1 MFQVSSF
8 MFQDNIMK
16 NLYRVLPTALMAMP
30 LLAAAQVTTFQ
41 GLITRL
47 TSLINMVVP
56 FLLTIVVALIIWGG
70 VGLATAGG
78 DAEKREAAKDRIMY
92 GLIGAVVIVGVWGLI
107 SIAES
112 VLGLGTT
119 PGVTV
124 PSF

>member
-1 MFQVSSF
+1 
-8 MFQDNIMK
+8 MK
-16 NLYRVLPTALMAMP
+16 NLYRFVPATLMTMP
-30 LLAAAQVTTFQ
+30 FLAAAEVTTFE
-41 GLITRL
+41 GLVNQVTD
-47 TSLINMVVP
+47 LINIVVP

-78 DAEKREAAKDRIMY
+78 DGDKREAAKDRIIY
-92 GLIGAVVIVGVWGLI
+92 GLVGAVVIVGVWGLI

-119 PGVTV
+119 QSVNV